1 MLVVTQIITPENG
14 PGYVVPSA
22 EIQKGAFCQLP
33 KMFHK
38 FLKGEPKPLGAVQ
51 IMIGLLSI
59 ALGIILEFYDSIA
72 ATAGIAFW
80 PSIMVKAAIAINIIS
95 TIFSSIGIIIYV
107 FDLQYSTY
115 NLEDIDGYNYTYNY
129 DYNFNSDGYLENTIQ
144 STGEGLKVVLLIFTV
159 LELWVSLITAIV
171 GYNAACGNT
180 ETTVVNT
187 RQNEEL
193 AGIPVQNP
201 PYSTIL
207 ENVPVTMPHNQRHE
221 EGMKGVLIFFTVL
234 EFWVSL
240 FTSIYSCKAIHG
252 ITDMLAVVIQQTIH
266 PSGIPI
272 QIPQNSTSLDT
283 IPILLPPYAE
293 PPMTPSRPS
302 PYTA

>member
-1 MLVVTQIITPENG
+1 MIPSCTPANGMFVITQVTPQNNTDRANAIT
-14 PGYVVPSA
+14 
-22 EIQKGAFCQLP
+22 KGSNFDMMSQQLQW
-33 KMFHK
+33 
-38 FLKGEPKPLGAVQ
+38 FLKGEPK
-51 IMIGLLSI
+51 
-59 ALGIILEFYDSIA
+59 ALGYIISGSLSVFA
-72 ATAGIAFW
+72 ANKLHLCR
-80 PSIMVKAAIAINIIS
+80 VKAAIAINIIS

-207 ENVPVTMPHNQRHE
+207 ENVPVTMPHNQ
-221 EGMKGVLIFFTVL
+221 VTVMSP
-234 EFWVSL
+234 F
-240 FTSIYSCKAIHG
+240 
-252 ITDMLAVVIQQTIH
+252 
-266 PSGIPI
+266 P
-272 QIPQNSTSLDT
+272 
-283 IPILLPPYAE
+283 PPYT
-293 PPMTPSRPS
+293 M
-302 PYTA
+302 

>member
-1 MLVVTQIITPENG
+1 MIPSCTPANGMFVITQVTPQNNTDRANAIT
-14 PGYVVPSA
+14 
-22 EIQKGAFCQLP
+22 KGSNFDMMSQQLQW
-33 KMFHK
+33 
-38 FLKGEPKPLGAVQ
+38 FLKGEPKALGAVQ

-80 PSIMVKAAIAINIIS
+80 PSIMYIISGSLSVFAANKLHLCRVKAAIAINIIS

-207 ENVPVTMPHNQRHE
+207 ENVPVTMPHNQ
-221 EGMKGVLIFFTVL
+221 VTVMSP
-234 EFWVSL
+234 F
-240 FTSIYSCKAIHG
+240 
-252 ITDMLAVVIQQTIH
+252 
-266 PSGIPI
+266 P
-272 QIPQNSTSLDT
+272 
-283 IPILLPPYAE
+283 PPYT
-293 PPMTPSRPS
+293 M
-302 PYTA
+302 